1 MVFVLPVRF
10 LGTPFLHS
18 MMSRIEAYQ
27 SDIAVLMDPETVLLP
42 DFISALSYAHELG
55 RDWLLVSSSV
65 EIPRFPF
72 HWDETRHFWRQDNG
86 KRVRFREVWRRKL
99 MFLLIMIR
107 SDPSPNQILIA
118 LFFVSTVAEDD
129 KLAEFAIKF

>member
-1 MVFVLPVRF
+1 
-10 LGTPFLHS
+10 
-18 MMSRIEAYQ
+18 
-27 SDIAVLMDPETVLLP
+27 
-42 DFISALSYAHELG
+42 
-55 RDWLLVSSSV
+55 
-65 EIPRFPF
+65 
-72 HWDETRHFWRQDNG
+72 
-86 KRVRFREVWRRKL
+86 